1 MPLRHT
7 YFTPGIVAA
16 LLCSLCS
23 VPSVRG
29 QERLTSTAS
38 NSPLQTEFENRS
50 LRPGTDM
57 RDAYLRNPALIH
69 RMVGERRYFFG
80 RKSRVRQREARYDL
94 HRCGRGF
101 RTTGRGLS
109 ALRGA
114 GVPRFFLSGR
124 TDTSR
129 ATGRRS
135 SPGSDLR
142 QEETT
147 TSVGAHCAI
156 PDCTGLTLLPIR
168 RAATSVMKSTI

>member
-16 LLCSLCS
+16 LPCSLCS

-69 RMVGERRYFFG
+69 RMVGERRYFSAENPGF
-80 RKSRVRQREARYDL
+80 VREKPGTIFIAAD
-94 HRCGRGF
+94 GASG
-101 RTTGRGLS
+101 TTGRGLS

-114 GVPRFFLSGR
+114 GVPRFFCPGGR
-124 TDTSR
+124 IQAGRPGDVLR
-129 ATGRRS
+129 PDRIYGRRK
-135 SPGSDLR
+135 R
-142 QEETT
+142 QRRLERTAQSRT
-147 TSVGAHCAI
+147 VLALHCCRF
-156 PDCTGLTLLPIR
+156 DGRRLPL
-168 RAATSVMKSTI
+168 

>member
-57 RDAYLRNPALIH
+57 RSASGATFRPKIPGSSERSPVRSSSLRTGLPDD
-69 RMVGERRYFFG
+69 
-80 RKSRVRQREARYDL
+80 RKGIICL
-94 HRCGRGF
+94 TRG
-101 RTTGRGLS
+101 GSS
-109 ALRGA
+109 AI
-114 GVPRFFLSGR
+114 FLSGR

>member
-69 RMVGERRYFFG
+69 RMVGERRYFSAENPGFVREKPGTIFIAADGASG
-80 RKSRVRQREARYDL
+80 RQEGDYLPYEGQEFRDFSVRADGYKQGDRATFFPDRIYGRRKRQRRLERTAQSRTVLAL
-94 HRCGRGF
+94 HCC
-101 RTTGRGLS
+101 
-109 ALRGA
+109 
-114 GVPRFFLSGR
+114 RF
-124 TDTSR
+124 D
-129 ATGRRS
+129 GRR
-135 SPGSDLR
+135 
-142 QEETT
+142 
-147 TSVGAHCAI
+147 
-156 PDCTGLTLLPIR
+156 LPL
-168 RAATSVMKSTI
+168 

>member
-69 RMVGERRYFFG
+69 RMVGERRYFSAENPGFVREKPGTIFIAADGASG
-80 RKSRVRQREARYDL
+80 RQEGDYLPYEGQEFRDFSVRADGYKPGDVLRPDRIYGRRKRQRRLERTAQSRTVLAL
-94 HRCGRGF
+94 HCC
-101 RTTGRGLS
+101 
-109 ALRGA
+109 
-114 GVPRFFLSGR
+114 RF
-124 TDTSR
+124 D
-129 ATGRRS
+129 GRR
-135 SPGSDLR
+135 
-142 QEETT
+142 
-147 TSVGAHCAI
+147 
-156 PDCTGLTLLPIR
+156 LPL
-168 RAATSVMKSTI
+168 

>member
-69 RMVGERRYFFG
+69 RMVGERRYFSAENPGFVREKPGTIFIAADGASG
-80 RKSRVRQREARYDL
+80 RQEGDYLPYEGQEFRDFSVRADGYKQGDVLRPDRIYGRRKRQRRLERTAQSRTVLAL
-94 HRCGRGF
+94 HCC
-101 RTTGRGLS
+101 
-109 ALRGA
+109 
-114 GVPRFFLSGR
+114 RF
-124 TDTSR
+124 D
-129 ATGRRS
+129 GRR
-135 SPGSDLR
+135 
-142 QEETT
+142 
-147 TSVGAHCAI
+147 
-156 PDCTGLTLLPIR
+156 LPL
-168 RAATSVMKSTI
+168 

>member
-69 RMVGERRYFFG
+69 RMVGERRYFRPKIPGSSERSPVRSSSLRTGLPDDRKGIICLTRG
-80 RKSRVRQREARYDL
+80 RSSAIFCPGGRIQAGRPGDVLRPDRIYGRRKRQRRLERTAQSRTVLAL
-94 HRCGRGF
+94 HCC
-101 RTTGRGLS
+101 
-109 ALRGA
+109 
-114 GVPRFFLSGR
+114 RF
-124 TDTSR
+124 D
-129 ATGRRS
+129 GRR
-135 SPGSDLR
+135 
-142 QEETT
+142 
-147 TSVGAHCAI
+147 
-156 PDCTGLTLLPIR
+156 LPL
-168 RAATSVMKSTI
+168 

>member
-69 RMVGERRYFFG
+69 RMVGERRYFSAENPGFVREKPGTLRTGLPDDRKGIICLTRG
-80 RKSRVRQREARYDL
+80 RS
-94 HRCGRGF
+94 
-101 RTTGRGLS
+101 S
-109 ALRGA
+109 AI
-114 GVPRFFLSGR
+114 FLSGR

>member
-69 RMVGERRYFFG
+69 RMVGERRYFSAENPGF
-80 RKSRVRQREARYDL
+80 VREKPGTIFIAAD
-94 HRCGRGF
+94 GGF

-129 ATGRRS
+129 GDRGDVLRPDRIYGRRK
-135 SPGSDLR
+135 R
-142 QEETT
+142 QRRLERTAQSRT
-147 TSVGAHCAI
+147 VLALHCCRF
-156 PDCTGLTLLPIR
+156 DGRRLPL
-168 RAATSVMKSTI
+168 

>member
-69 RMVGERRYFFG
+69 RMVGERRYFRPKIPG
-80 RKSRVRQREARYDL
+80 SSERSPVRSSSLRTGLPDDRKGIICL
-94 HRCGRGF
+94 TRG
-101 RTTGRGLS
+101 GSS
-109 ALRGA
+109 AI
-114 GVPRFFLSGR
+114 FLSGR

>member
-57 RDAYLRNPALIH
+57 RDAYLSNPALIH
-69 RMVGERRYFFG
+69 RMVGERRYFSAENPGFVREKPGTIFIAADGASG
-80 RKSRVRQREARYDL
+80 RQEGDYLPTR
-94 HRCGRGF
+94 GRS
-101 RTTGRGLS
+101 S
-109 ALRGA
+109 AI
-114 GVPRFFLSGR
+114 FLSGR

>member
-69 RMVGERRYFFG
+69 RMVGERRYFSAENPGF
-80 RKSRVRQREARYDL
+80 VREKPGTIFIAAD
-94 HRCGRGF
+94 
-101 RTTGRGLS
+101 
-109 ALRGA
+109 GA
-114 GVPRFFLSGR
+114 SGR
-124 TDTSR
+124 QEGDYLPYEGREFRDFSVRADGYKQGDR
-129 ATGRRS
+129 ATFFARIG
-135 SPGSDLR
+135 LR

>member
-69 RMVGERRYFFG
+69 RMVGERRYFSAENPGFVREKPGTIFIAADGASG
-80 RKSRVRQREARYDL
+80 RQEGDYLPYEGQEFRDFSVRADGYKQGDRAIFLRPDRIYGRRKRQRRLERTAQSRTVLAL
-94 HRCGRGF
+94 HCC
-101 RTTGRGLS
+101 
-109 ALRGA
+109 
-114 GVPRFFLSGR
+114 RF
-124 TDTSR
+124 D
-129 ATGRRS
+129 GRR
-135 SPGSDLR
+135 
-142 QEETT
+142 
-147 TSVGAHCAI
+147 
-156 PDCTGLTLLPIR
+156 LPL
-168 RAATSVMKSTI
+168 

>member
-69 RMVGERRYFFG
+69 RMVGERRYFSAENPGFVREKPGTIFIAADGASG
-80 RKSRVRQREARYDL
+80 RQEGDYLPYEGREFRDFSVRADGYKQGRPGDVLRPDRIYGRRKRQRRLERTAQSRTVLAL
-94 HRCGRGF
+94 HCC
-101 RTTGRGLS
+101 
-109 ALRGA
+109 
-114 GVPRFFLSGR
+114 RF
-124 TDTSR
+124 D
-129 ATGRRS
+129 GRR
-135 SPGSDLR
+135 
-142 QEETT
+142 
-147 TSVGAHCAI
+147 
-156 PDCTGLTLLPIR
+156 LPL
-168 RAATSVMKSTI
+168 

>member
-69 RMVGERRYFFG
+69 RMVGERRYFSAENPGFVREKPGTIFIAADGAPDDRKGIICLTRG
-80 RKSRVRQREARYDL
+80 RS
-94 HRCGRGF
+94 
-101 RTTGRGLS
+101 S
-109 ALRGA
+109 AI
-114 GVPRFFLSGR
+114 FLSGR

>member
-69 RMVGERRYFFG
+69 RMVGERRYFSAENPGF
-80 RKSRVRQREARYDL
+80 VREKPGTIFIAAD
-94 HRCGRGF
+94 
-101 RTTGRGLS
+101 
-109 ALRGA
+109 GA
-114 GVPRFFLSGR
+114 SGR
-124 TDTSR
+124 QEGDYLPYEGREFRDFSVR
-129 ATGRRS
+129 ADGYKQGDRRS

>member
-69 RMVGERRYFFG
+69 RMVGERRYFSAENPG
-80 RKSRVRQREARYDL
+80 IRQREARYDL

-114 GVPRFFLSGR
+114 GVPRFFCPGGR
-124 TDTSR
+124 IQAGRPGDVLR
-129 ATGRRS
+129 PDRIYGRRK
-135 SPGSDLR
+135 R
-142 QEETT
+142 QRRLERTAQSRT
-147 TSVGAHCAI
+147 VLALHCCRF
-156 PDCTGLTLLPIR
+156 DGRRLPL
-168 RAATSVMKSTI
+168 